1 MSDQSRA
8 LRKLELE
15 DCMVWRTV
23 REAQDQVTNSAGQAQ
38 RWSAI
43 LRSETSQAVGE
54 LLKWLEDGSV
64 FRDS

>member
-8 LRKLELE
+8 LRELELE

-23 REAQDQVTNSAGQAQ
+23 REAQDQVMNSVGQAQ

-54 LLKWLEDGSV
+54 FLKWLEDGSV

>member
-8 LRKLELE
+8 LRELELE

-23 REAQDQVTNSAGQAQ
+23 REAQDQVMNSVEQAQ

-43 LRSETSQAVGE
+43 MRSKTSQAVGE
-54 LLKWLEDGSV
+54 LLKWLENGSV